1 MIHARVNVTYA
12 GVNGD
17 LVDLMDYDMNDVVIK
32 AQVQECIV
40 SGSIPGLENHTDA
53 DLTDFV
59 VDRFPASGDLPARLF
74 VRPKTPFGG

>member
-1 MIHARVNVTYA
+1 MPYAQVNVTYA

-17 LVDLMDYDMNDVVIK
+17 LTDLMDYDMNDSVIK

-40 SGSIPGLENHTDA
+40 SGSILGLENQTSA

-59 VDRFPASGDLPARLF
+59 VDRFPANGDVPARLF
-74 VRPKTPFGG
+74 VRPKTPFGI